1 MAVECAV
8 VAGFFVLMAIIFI
21 RSKHKEWAWATLPM
35 TLVPLTDF
43 ILEIVVISSMHVN
56 VNVFAGVLTIIIAV
70 AVSAAW
76 IGVVSQILK
85 SKKTSLTY
93 VGISNAFNVVLS
105 AIIVNAMLEKS
116 GVMEL
121 FID

>member
-1 MAVECAV
+1 MAIECAV
-8 VAGFFVLMAIIFI
+8 ITGFFILMSIIFI
-21 RSKHKEWAWATLPM
+21 RSKHKEWALATLPM

-43 ILEIVVISSMHVN
+43 ILEAVVISSMNVN

-76 IGVVSQILK
+76 IGVASQILK

-116 GVMEL
+116 GVLNL

>member
-1 MAVECAV
+1 MS
-8 VAGFFVLMAIIFI
+8 IIFI
-21 RSKHKEWAWATLPM
+21 RSKHKEWALATLPM

-43 ILEIVVISSMHVN
+43 VLEFVVISSMHVN
-56 VNVFAGVLTIIIAV
+56 VNVYAGVLTIIIAV
-70 AVSAAW
+70 AISAAW
-76 IGVVSQILK
+76 IGVTSQILK

-116 GVMEL
+116 GVMDL

>member
-8 VAGFFVLMAIIFI
+8 ITGFFILMSIIFV
-21 RSKHKEWAWATLPM
+21 RSRHKEWALATLPM

-43 ILEIVVISSMHVN
+43 VLETVVISSMHVN

-70 AVSAAW
+70 AISAAW
-76 IGVVSQILK
+76 IGVSSQMLK

-93 VGISNAFNVVLS
+93 VGISNVFNVLLS
-105 AIIVNAMLEKS
+105 AIIVNAMLEQS
-116 GVMEL
+116 GIMSS
-121 FID
+121 FIE

>member
-8 VAGFFVLMAIIFI
+8 ITGFFILMSIIFL
-21 RSKHKEWAWATLPM
+21 RSRRKEWALATLPM

-43 ILEIVVISSMHVN
+43 VLEAVVISSMHVN
-56 VNVFAGVLTIIIAV
+56 VNVFAGVLTMIIAV

-76 IGVVSQILK
+76 IGVSSQMLK

-93 VGISNAFNVVLS
+93 VGISNAFNIVLAAIVVSKL
-105 AIIVNAMLEKS
+105 LEKS
-116 GVMEL
+116 GIMSS
-121 FID
+121 FIS